1 MIDKIRYDI
10 YHNRKDRSLRSAA
23 LPGAKLPAHLSPKD
37 WTLMPLETSPVHSGA
52 AQDIVAKGYW
62 LFQIVVGD

>member
-10 YHNRKDRSLRSAA
+10 YRGTKDRSLRLAT
-23 LPGAKLPAHLSPKD
+23 LPGTKLPAHLSPKD
-37 WTLMPLETSPVHSGA
+37 WTRMSVENTPVHSDA
-52 AQDIVAKGYW
+52 ARDVAAKGYC